1 MIAFPNFTILSW
13 FTLIASLFSRT
24 SLNFWSNL
32 RKSVEIMSGTDQ
44 MHLKLESCLARRIN
58 YNQFLEWKT
67 DCAKFSNIDTKCKK
81 GITKSQKCENTNA
94 HIWWSNFSENS
105 LPDCKLSPCH
115 FNGDICI
122 SNNKHVRV
130 VESSNSLHTRSLV
143 LNADHVVDDSFDAIP
158 IGSHI
163 DVVSK
168 YVTGFRYF
176 SVVWRKFSW

>member
-44 MHLKLESCLARRIN
+44 MHLKLESCLTRRIN
-58 YNQFLEWKT
+58 HNQYLEWKT
-67 DCAKFSNIDTKCKK
+67 LRKFSNIDTKNVKK
-81 GITKSQKCENTNA
+81 NYKVAKVRNTNS
-94 HIWWSNFSENS
+94 HLWWSNFSKNN
-105 LPDCKLSPCH
+105 LPDCKLSLCH
-115 FNGDICI
+115 FNSDICI
-122 SNNKHVRV
+122 SSNKHIRV

-143 LNADHVVDDSFDAIP
+143 LNADHVVDDSFDAVP
-158 IGSHI
+158 IAFHI
-163 DVVSK
+163 GVVSE

-176 SVVWRKFSW
+176 SVVWRKLSW